1 MASIDLPDTD
11 VVAVFNQHFSQRK
24 GQAIHVVNIA
34 LQEEHAAL
42 LVADRSTVRQLGSR
56 AKTVQ
61 NGFFVVVAGNTV
73 LLTEN
78 P

>member
-1 MASIDLPDTD
+1 MTSIDLPDTD
-11 VVAVFNQHFSQRK
+11 VVAVFNQHFGQRE
-24 GQAIHVVNIA
+24 GQAKHVIHIA

-61 NGFFVVVAGNTV
+61 DGFFVVVAGDTV